1 MRNVTMKRRR
11 EELLLRTLIRE
22 SLLTEGYGLL
32 TEWDVALAYSR
43 GGGRLT
49 EAEGRRGRLL
59 VEGLFNG
66 VVRAFQWIGG
76 KVAGGVKKLQAAGG
90 EAVEAAGKALTLLL
104 EKIPGGK
111 DAFEF
116 LKEFTS
122 DVADGLKDVLK
133 DSMKEFGQFLE
144 EEKEELLSAVLGG
157 IGKDDDAFGQLKD
170 KAMEL
175 AKKGGG
181 ELKGKVTSFLT
192 GIKENPLKAV
202 KEFVDLRKVLGS
214 VVGDV
219 VGMVMKKKK
228 NVVAVKVQEVFSPFT
243 KDKKGMFL
251 LRSLQ
256 LLSVDMGGEEVLE
269 AAASLW
275 GAGKKLL
282 SNKLDMERRDLSLAS
297 ILPKIIK
304 GLVSGTSA
312 AEAYI
317 RSFMGDPTKLLAQGV
332 KLVKNAMT
340 KLIEKGAAKVLE
352 EVGVDPDSKL
362 GGIVIGGIK
371 GIAGVEGD

>member
-1 MRNVTMKRRR
+1 M
-11 EELLLRTLIRE
+11 
-22 SLLTEGYGLL
+22 
-32 TEWDVALAYSR
+32 
-43 GGGRLT
+43 
-49 EAEGRRGRLL
+49 
-59 VEGLFNG
+59 EGLFNG